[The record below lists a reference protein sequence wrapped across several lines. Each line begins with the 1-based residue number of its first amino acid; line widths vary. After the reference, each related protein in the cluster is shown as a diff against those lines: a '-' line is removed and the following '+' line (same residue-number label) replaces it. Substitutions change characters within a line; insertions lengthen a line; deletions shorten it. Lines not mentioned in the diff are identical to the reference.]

1 MKFDFSKLLKYKIDK
16 KMKIIIAT
24 VLVFAAVLIYF
35 LPSDRNNAQIESI
48 SNTTDKKTNE
58 QRLEEVLSSI
68 KGAGEV
74 KVMITYF
81 SSDETVT
88 AMNSQKQ
95 TSITTETTENGTK
108 TSQTTVEN
116 STPMTVGSGGS
127 ESAFVLKNNEP
138 EIKGVIVVAQG
149 AQNLSVRLELEK
161 AVETVLQILPSQVEI
176 FTMN

>member
-1 MKFDFSKLLKYKIDK
+1 MKIDFTKIKKLLNTK
-16 KMKIIIAT
+16 KGKIIIASALVFVA
-24 VLVFAAVLIYF
+24 VLVYLF
-35 LPSDRNNAQIESI
+35 PQSSSKTQTESI
-48 SNTTDKKTNE
+48 TNTKDEKTNE
-58 QRLEEVLSSI
+58 KKLEEVLSAI

-95 TSITTETTENGTK
+95 TSTTTEETENGTR
-108 TSQTTVEN
+108 TSQTVVEN
-116 STPMTVGSGGS
+116 STPMTVGSGGN

>member
-1 MKFDFSKLLKYKIDK
+1 MKFDFSKIKKLTDTKKGKI
-16 KMKIIIAT
+16 AVVS
-24 VLVFAAVLIYF
+24 VLVLLAVFVYF
-35 LPSDRNNAQIESI
+35 LPQNSSKSKIESI
-48 SNTTDKKTNE
+48 SNTTEEKTNE
-58 QRLEEVLSSI
+58 KKLEEVLSSI

-95 TSITTETTENGTK
+95 TSTTTETTESGTR

>member
-1 MKFDFSKLLKYKIDK
+1 MKFDFSKIKKITETKKGKIFIASALVLL
-16 KMKIIIAT
+16 A
-24 VLVFAAVLIYF
+24 VFVYF
-35 LPSDRNNAQIESI
+35 LPQNSSKTKIENI
-48 SNTTDKKTNE
+48 SNTTEEKTNE
-58 QRLEEVLSSI
+58 KKLEEVLSSI

-95 TSITTETTENGTK
+95 TSTTTETTESGTR

>member
-1 MKFDFSKLLKYKIDK
+1 MKFDFSKIKKLTDTKKGKIAVVSALVLL
-16 KMKIIIAT
+16 A
-24 VLVFAAVLIYF
+24 VFVYF
-35 LPSDRNNAQIESI
+35 LPQNSSKSKIESI
-48 SNTTDKKTNE
+48 SNTTEEKTNE
-58 QRLEEVLSSI
+58 KKLEEVLSSI

-95 TSITTETTENGTK
+95 TSTTTETTESGTR

>member
-1 MKFDFSKLLKYKIDK
+1 MKFDFYKIKNILDTK
-16 KMKIIIAT
+16 KGKIIIISILIFIA
-24 VLVFAAVLIYF
+24 VLVYF
-35 LPSDRNNAQIESI
+35 LPQKSSKTQNENIT
-48 SNTTDKKTNE
+48 NTKDEKTNE
-58 QRLEEVLSSI
+58 KKLEEVLSSI

-74 KVMITYF
+74 KVMITYS
-81 SSDETVT
+81 SSDETIT

-95 TSITTETTENGTK
+95 TSTTTEETENGTR

-116 STPMTVGSGGS
+116 STPMTVGSGGN

-161 AVETVLQILPSQVEI
+161 AVETVLQIKPSQVEI

>member
-1 MKFDFSKLLKYKIDK
+1 MKFDFLRFKNLIDSKKG
-16 KMKIIIAT
+16 KIIIVSA
-24 VLVFAAVLIYF
+24 LVFIAVIVYF
-35 LPSDRNNAQIESI
+35 LPQKSSKTQIENI
-48 SNTTDKKTNE
+48 TNTKDEKTNE
-58 QRLEEVLSSI
+58 KKLEEVLSSI

-74 KVMITYF
+74 KVMITYA
-81 SSDETVT
+81 SSDETIT

-95 TSITTETTENGTK
+95 TSTTTEETENGTR
-108 TSQTTVEN
+108 TSQTIVEN
-116 STPMTVGSGGS
+116 STPMTVGSGGN

-161 AVETVLQILPSQVEI
+161 AVETVLQIKPSQVEI